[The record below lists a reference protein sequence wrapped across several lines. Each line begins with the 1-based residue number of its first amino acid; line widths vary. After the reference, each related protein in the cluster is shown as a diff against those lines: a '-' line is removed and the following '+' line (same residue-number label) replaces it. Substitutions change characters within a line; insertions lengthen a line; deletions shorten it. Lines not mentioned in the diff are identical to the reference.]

1 MINTF
6 IQEFTEA
13 AHSHEICN
21 LQFYTEEVRKVSVN
35 VYQGAPESNFQSEVA
50 GCYVQGEYQGKTGY
64 VYIEDFSKELFE
76 GEIAD
81 LKEVAMLSDAEGSV
95 NALTEVKCEK
105 QEQLTAVDILA
116 ERLIQAEK
124 EALAAHPGVKKF
136 NHFQCGEIIRRISIR
151 NDQGGC
157 MEDENKYA
165 FFGVN
170 AEAEKDG
177 VVQIAGGEILALS
190 AEELDMSAAATE
202 AASEAVGMLA
212 AQQIKTGTYPVIL
225 KNSVICEMLG
235 MFVKNF
241 AADTVHKDLSKL
253 AGKKGERIASSIVN
267 LVEDPKLP
275 GGANQRAFDDEGTP
289 TSRKEIVKDGVL
301 QMFLY
306 NQEEAKKDGVAST
319 GNGFKESCRS
329 KPGVFVTNLKL
340 EGETKPLEELMR
352 DMGDGLY
359 ITNCDGMFAGADPV
373 SGKFSL
379 ISKGYQIENGEI
391 DGSVNQITVAGNFYD
406 MLQVIEGIGEDY
418 LMNNGDGGMIIAPS
432 IYVKELVVSGL

>member
-6 IQEFTEA
+6 IQKFTEA

-35 VYQGAPESNFQSEVA
+35 VYQGEPESNFQSEVA
-50 GCYVQGEYQGKTGY
+50 GCYVQGEYQGKCGY
-64 VYIEDFSKELFE
+64 IYVEDFSEELFE
-76 GEIAD
+76 SEIAD
-81 LKEVAMLSDAEGSV
+81 LKEVALLSDAEGGVS
-95 NALTEVKCEK
+95 ALANVECGKK
-105 QEQLTAVDILA
+105 NQLTDVDTLA
-116 ERLIQAEK
+116 KRLVQAEK
-124 EALAAHPGVKKF
+124 EALEKNPGVEKF
-136 NHFQCGEIIRRISIR
+136 NHFQSGEIIRRISIR

-157 MEDENKYA
+157 MEDEIKYA
-165 FFGVN
+165 FFDLH
-170 AEAEKDG
+170 AEAKKDG
-177 VVQIAGGEILALS
+177 VVQTAGGEVLALS
-190 AEELDMSAAATE
+190 AEELDIAAAATE
-202 AASEAVGMLA
+202 AAGEAVGMLE
-212 AQQIKTGTYPVIL
+212 AQPVKTGTYPVIL

-235 MFVKNF
+235 MFVKSF
-241 AADTVHKDLSKL
+241 GADTVHKDLSKL
-253 AGKKGERIASSIVN
+253 AGKVGEKIAASIVN
-267 LVEDPKLP
+267 LVEDPQMP

-301 QMFLY
+301 KMFLY
-306 NQEEAKKDGVAST
+306 NQEEAKKDGCEST

-340 EGETKPLEELMR
+340 EGETKSLEELMG

-379 ISKGYQIENGEI
+379 ISKGYRIENGEAA
-391 DGSVNQITVAGNFYD
+391 GSVNQITVAGNFYD
-406 MLQVIEGIGEDY
+406 MIQEIEGLGDDY
-418 LMNNGDGGMIIAPS
+418 LMNGGETGMIIAPS